1 MAALAE
7 ISDRLVERCKAGDRI
22 AQFELYKKYTK
33 AMHNVAMRITRDVM
47 EAEDVLQEAFVR
59 AFKNLHSFKG
69 DSTFGAW
76 LKRIVINTS
85 INHLKKRKGEFVDIE
100 DVKLDAFEHQPEF
113 SSSSSQMKKI
123 REAIMKLP
131 DGYRLVFSLYLIE
144 GYDHKEIG
152 NILKISE
159 ATSKSQYSRA
169 KKKLREMLGDMAPA
183 MLVARS
189 G

>member
-1 MAALAE
+1 MSFKPNVTLATLAE

-22 AQFELYKKYTK
+22 AQFELYKRYTK
-33 AMHNVAMRITRDVM
+33 AMLNVATRITRDVM

-59 AFKNLHSFKG
+59 AFRNLHSFKG

-100 DVKLDAFEHQPEF
+100 DAKIDTVEHQPEF
-113 SSSSSQMKKI
+113 KSSSPQMKRI
-123 REAIMKLP
+123 NEAIMKLP
-131 DGYRLVFSLYLIE
+131 DGYRLVFNLYLIE

-152 NILKISE
+152 EILGISE
-159 ATSKSQYSRA
+159 ATSKSQLQS
-169 KKKLREMLGDMAPA
+169 
-183 MLVARS
+183 S
-189 G
+189 